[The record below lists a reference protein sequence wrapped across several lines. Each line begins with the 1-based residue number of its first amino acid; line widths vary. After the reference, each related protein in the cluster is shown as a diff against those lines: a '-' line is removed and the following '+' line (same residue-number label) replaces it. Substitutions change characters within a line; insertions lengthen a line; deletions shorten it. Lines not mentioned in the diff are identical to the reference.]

1 MGLSLIVPASEEPI
15 TVAEAK
21 ASPSLRVAVAT
32 DDTDIGTLITTAR
45 MQVEDYT
52 LSALVTQTWE
62 LVLDGFPT
70 GGIKVPVPPLQSVTS
85 IKYIDTDGTQQTLD
99 ALLYAVDTDS
109 VPGLVV
115 PAYGE
120 SWPSARDEINAVR
133 VRYVAGFGAKEDV
146 PEDIKTCIKSIVG
159 VTYDNSQGII
169 GGQQMIPLDDIIEKI
184 LQQYVKNYRYKAF
197 TF

>member
-1 MGLSLIVPASEEPI
+1 MGLTLITPAAEEPI

-32 DDTDIGTLITTAR
+32 DDTDIGSLIATAR

-52 LSALVTQTWE
+52 SHALVTQTWE

-70 GGIKVPVPPLQSVTS
+70 GGIKIPVPPLQSVAS
-85 IKYIDTDGTQQTLD
+85 IKYIDTDGVEQTLD
-99 ALLYAVDTDS
+99 TLLYAVDSDS
-109 VPGLVV
+109 IPALVV

-120 SWPSARDEINAVR
+120 TWPATRDEINAVR
-133 VRYVAGFGAKEDV
+133 VRYVAGFGAKADV

-159 VTYDNSQGII
+159 ATYDNSQGMI

-184 LQQYVKNYRYKAF
+184 LRQFVKNYRYKAIQF
-197 TF
+197 

>member
-1 MGLSLIVPASEEPI
+1 MGLTLIQAPSEEPI
-15 TVAEAK
+15 TVEEAK
-21 ASPSLRVAVAT
+21 ASPSLRVTTAAN
-32 DDTDIGTLITTAR
+32 DTDIGTLITTAR

-85 IKYIDTDGTQQTLD
+85 IKYIDTDGVQQTLD
-99 ALLYAVDTDS
+99 ALLYSVDTDS
-109 VPGLVV
+109 TPGLIV

-146 PEDIKTCIKSIVG
+146 PEDIKTCIKAIVG
-159 VTYDNSQGII
+159 VTYDNSQGTI
-169 GGQQMIPLDDIIEKI
+169 GGQVLTPLDTIIEKI
-184 LQQYVKNYRYKAF
+184 LVQYVKNYRYKAF